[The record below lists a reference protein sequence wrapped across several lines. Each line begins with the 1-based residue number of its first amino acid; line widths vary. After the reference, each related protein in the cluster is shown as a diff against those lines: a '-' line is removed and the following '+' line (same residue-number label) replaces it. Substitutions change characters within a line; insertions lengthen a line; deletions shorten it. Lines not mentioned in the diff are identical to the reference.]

1 METWFSRP
9 IHSAIETKFTL
20 NLEMVHFPRR
30 EKETNVKQSCQIS
43 EYPRMRMES
52 RISIKLKLDCQRIY

>member
-1 METWFSRP
+1 MEAWFSRP

-43 EYPRMRMES
+43 EYRRTRMES
-52 RISIKLKLDCQRIY
+52 RVSIK